1 MDKGEIMER
10 GQHDQLL
17 ANNGIYKKLVE
28 MQEFK

>member
-1 MDKGEIMER
+1 MER